1 MKTAL
6 LIRSASV
13 SLLASAMM
21 TLLCNAQAPSDK
33 ATVSGKFLGNGKDGN
48 IQYLLVQNTEPFSD
62 KPAIQLI
69 FAEKDP
75 SKSKKPDWDA
85 GFKKFGSALVVSTH
99 RDGSVFGCEVAH
111 SEHQK
116 SPFSSV
122 GRVKIKD
129 MKVTDTHVSGT
140 LTTGGPGDFF
150 GQTWDVEL
158 TFSAPLPKGAF
169 AAVAKP
175 EPAPEK
181 EKEATAKASAPLVP
195 VSKVALPAGALD
207 VEYKEAV
214 EQITFRSDSSVTTVA
229 KDFAAKLKAKGWTDA
244 PGGLMGKTN
253 TMMRRKLDEAALTI
267 MIQSADKGCSVKI
280 FTEGLDWSNTPE
292 ASTPTEATTK
302 VDGLEAEANRL
313 LNEALKNLPKF

>member
-1 MKTAL
+1 MNTSFL
-6 LIRSASV
+6 TRTSTLT
-13 SLLASAMM
+13 LLASAMM
-21 TLLCNAQAPSDK
+21 TLGSYAQSPSDK
-33 ATVSGKFLGNGKDGN
+33 PTVSGKFLGNGKDGK
-48 IQYLLVQNTEPFSD
+48 IQYLVVQNTDPFSD

-69 FAEKDP
+69 FTEKDP
-75 SKSKKPDWDA
+75 SQSKKPDWDA

-99 RDGSVFGCEVAH
+99 QDGSVFGCEVAH

-122 GRVKIKD
+122 GRVTIKD
-129 MKVTDTHVSGT
+129 MKVTDTQVSGV

-169 AAVAKP
+169 TAVTKP
-175 EPAPEK
+175 EPAPAK
-181 EKEATAKASAPLVP
+181 EEESAKAKASGPMVPL
-195 VSKVALPAGALD
+195 SKLALPVGALD

-214 EQITFRSDSSVTTVA
+214 EQISFRSDSSVTAVS

-253 TMMRRKLDEAALTI
+253 TMMRRKLNGAALTI

-280 FTEGLDWSNTPE
+280 FTEGLDWSDTPA
-292 ASTPTEATTK
+292 ASAPAATTQVK
-302 VDGLEAEANRL
+302 DIEAEANRL
-313 LNEALKNLPKF
+313 LNQALKNLPKF